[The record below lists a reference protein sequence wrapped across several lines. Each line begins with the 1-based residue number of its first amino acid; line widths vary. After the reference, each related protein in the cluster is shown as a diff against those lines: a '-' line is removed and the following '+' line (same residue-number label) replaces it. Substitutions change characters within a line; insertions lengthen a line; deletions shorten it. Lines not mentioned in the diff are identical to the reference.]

1 MNPGGKHSSSP
12 SGPAADLE
20 SAPSEPFQ
28 DRLTDDLKIQ
38 TEDRFRQDLILSRR
52 RRMQRRLLLNVSGVI
67 IFLIIWEVAPRI
79 VPGVNIQ
86 MFPPP
91 SGIVG
96 TLWELV
102 SNGELAQHAWSSLK
116 RAAMGFVIGSTAG
129 ILAGLITGRLESARD
144 LTDPVLHSLR
154 SIPSIA
160 FVPLAIVWFGLG
172 ETPKVAL
179 ITWGTFFPVWV
190 NTFIGVRDVPIIYV
204 RSAASLGAGTRGIM
218 FQVVLP
224 AALPFI
230 IAGLRQAT
238 AVAFVVLVAAE
249 LVGASSGLGYLI
261 SFSHLV
267 FRVDMMFVG
276 LMALGA
282 LGFLA
287 DSLFAAALYKIF
299 PWYGAEGR

>member
-1 MNPGGKHSSSP
+1 MTVTETDSRSHEQEALTP
-12 SGPAADLE
+12 DLLEHIEE
-20 SAPSEPFQ
+20 SF
-28 DRLTDDLKIQ
+28 RVDL
-38 TEDRFRQDLILSRR
+38 LRR
-52 RRMQRRLLLNVSGVI
+52 RRRRRVQRLMLNVAGVI
-67 IFLIIWEVAPRI
+67 LFLIVWEVAPRV
-79 VPGVNIQ
+79 VPGVNLQ

-91 SGIVG
+91 SGVVG
-96 TLWELV
+96 TLWDLV
-102 SNGELAQHAWSSLK
+102 ASGELAGHAWSSLK
-116 RAAMGFVIGSTAG
+116 RAISGFVLGSTAG
-129 ILAGLITGRLESARD
+129 ILAGLLTGRLMILRD
-144 LTDPVLHSLR
+144 LSDPVLHSLR

-172 ETPKVAL
+172 ETPKIAL

-190 NTFIGVRDVPIIYV
+190 NTFIGVRDVPSIYV
-204 RSAASLGAGTRGIM
+204 RSAASLGASPSGIM
-218 FQVVLP
+218 LQVVLP
-224 AALPFI
+224 AALPFV

-238 AVAFVVLVAAE
+238 AVAFVILVAAE

-287 DSLFAAALYKIF
+287 DTLFAAALDRIF
-299 PWYGAEGR
+299 PWYGAEAR

>member
-1 MNPGGKHSSSP
+1 MKEEATPSLSSRSDKQKELT
-12 SGPAADLE
+12 SDL
-20 SAPSEPFQ
+20 
-28 DRLTDDLKIQ
+28 LTSI
-38 TEDRFRQDLILSRR
+38 EERFRRDLLRSRR
-52 RRMQRRLLLNVSGVI
+52 RRRIRRLLLNVAGVI
-67 IFLIIWEVAPRI
+67 LFLIFWEIAPRV
-79 VPGVNIQ
+79 VPGVNLQ

-91 SGIVG
+91 SGVVG
-96 TLWELV
+96 TLWDLV
-102 SNGELAQHAWSSLK
+102 ASGELAGHAWSSLK
-116 RAAMGFVIGSTAG
+116 RAIFGFVLGSIAG
-129 ILAGLITGRLESARD
+129 VLVGLLTGRLALLRD
-144 LTDPVLHSLR
+144 LSDPVLHSLR

-190 NTFIGVRDVPIIYV
+190 NTFIGVRDVPSIYV
-204 RSAASLGAGTRGIM
+204 RSAASLGASPTGIM
-218 FQVVLP
+218 LQVVLP

-238 AVAFVVLVAAE
+238 AVAFVILVAAE

-287 DSLFAAALYKIF
+287 DALFAAALDKIF
-299 PWYGAEGR
+299 PWYGAEAR